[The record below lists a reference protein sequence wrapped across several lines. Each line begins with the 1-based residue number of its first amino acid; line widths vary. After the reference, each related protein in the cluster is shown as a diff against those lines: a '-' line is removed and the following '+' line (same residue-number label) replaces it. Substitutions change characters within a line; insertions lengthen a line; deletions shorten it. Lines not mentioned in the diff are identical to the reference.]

1 MSRVKSWV
9 NYEGNLYL
17 EISKYGLSFWV
28 VKTWWDFYTP
38 ASAVKY
44 GYQEHERNLNAKER
58 RVMKGYNTE
67 NGYMG
72 YVNGEYQLFAC
83 EADYEEWMED

>member
-1 MSRVKSWV
+1 M
-9 NYEGNLYL
+9 LQ
-17 EISKYGLSFWV
+17 KYGGIFIPHLMLQIISI
-28 VKTWWDFYTP
+28 
-38 ASAVKY
+38 
-44 GYQEHERNLNAKER
+44 RNVNMNLKAKER

-72 YVNGEYQLFAC
+72 YVDGEYQLFAC